1 MAGGAAVKS
10 SDEDRAQLNCS
21 LRLAPL
27 LSLIL
32 CVQGNNDVSARTQ
45 AEAHMFNQHYTA
57 ATIPAD
63 RVKYGES
70 DFDAITRREEEG

>member
-1 MAGGAAVKS
+1 MKS

-21 LRLAPL
+21 LHSAPL
-27 LSLIL
+27 LSLVL
-32 CVQGNNDVSARTQ
+32 CAQGDDDESLRSH

-57 ATIPAD
+57 ATTPAD
-63 RVKYGES
+63 RVKYTES